1 MERRLGHHGLMLR
14 TTFIEA
20 IPADSSEVD
29 ERLEGLGAAATVPLK
44 RVEAAVLASHL
55 KAIRRFV
62 EHGPASADG
71 VIICEDDLLFHN
83 DWNDRVPAIFD
94 NMPGDLTLCLLSFL
108 ATSWDGAQWAGRN
121 PECHNLST
129 FDAAT
134 TWGSQMYWISRR
146 YAETVLERWDCPFKH
161 LPPQFMAEVI
171 VKWSS
176 GLMCYPLL
184 AIEDVIDSEVRPAEE
199 ITGFHLPLVRSWGY
213 DNFSACEEGDESSP
227 LAAQTSPRTIT
238 VGLAVIARD
247 EEHSLPALLAT
258 CNGAFDQVLLV
269 DTGSKDATVQR
280 FTEWAET
287 QPSTRCEVEHF
298 AWIDD
303 FSAARQRA
311 DDLLDTEWKV
321 WADCD
326 DEILG
331 ATHLRELAAAAP
343 PDVAGF
349 RFGYDYARDA
359 GGSSTCYTKRER
371 MVRSGHGRW
380 VGRVHEV
387 QTIDGRLEDVVPEV
401 AEWIHHRERKA
412 STGGGRPTGR
422 DIQLLTEALEE
433 DPNDPRTVFY
443 LAQSNR
449 DAGHRT
455 RAIELYLRRA
465 EMGGWSE
472 EVFYSL
478 YQAGVLRAQDGN
490 QMEGMRLLLQAW
502 ELRPSRAEPLYELA
516 WRMRAGGDHRSA
528 YLFARQGLDRPEPD
542 DSLFVERWIYRWG
555 LLFECSISAYW
566 VGEVVEAEQ
575 ACLRLLALPDL
586 PESNRKQTQMNL
598 EMIRRSPAAES
609 VHPAPREQSLIRT
622 AQPAGE
628 ETPSAYDLVGDGMHP
643 ARGGLSVRVINLD
656 RRPDRLASFLAGLE
670 KHAGPNM
677 ARRCRRFPA
686 VDGTTIQMTDDLR
699 LLFRNNDFADRRGN
713 IGCALS
719 HLRLWREIAD
729 GSSAACLIFEDDAQ
743 VEPGFVDELRA
754 TVQAVDSID
763 ADWHIVFLG
772 YVVWP
777 DAGSDTPVR
786 TFDAR
791 VCPMRWDRYL
801 GGTYC
806 YLISKDGASRL
817 VELAETGGVHHG
829 IDRFVMYQQSELS
842 AFEVLVPLARSPLA
856 SAQSQVDSDI
866 QYDCEA
872 VAALSTN
879 LAPRPLAD
887 LATSLVLAELRLEL
901 PERWNAFDA
910 LISLDGDDYRVEVS
924 VTTPGDLQKLVVRL
938 NARLEVDVVEVLGD
952 GTHLGTHEDGN
963 LQVPVGFVSSTPAV
977 TLPLGDLCVL
987 EQRKSDL
994 ASLVFALL
1002 DSTRRVI
1009 AASPPFKMVSGSS
1022 EERCSGLVVRDDE
1035 VILSF
1040 GIDKEA
1046 IGLAVLDTEEVLGL
1060 LEPCQ

>member
-1 MERRLGHHGLMLR
+1 MERRLGHHGLIER

-29 ERLEGLGAAATVPLK
+29 ERLEGLGATATVPSK

-62 EHGPASADG
+62 EHGRASADG
-71 VIICEDDLLFHN
+71 VIICEDDVLLHN
-83 DWNDRVPAIFD
+83 DWNDRVPAIFA

-108 ATSWDGAQWAGRN
+108 TTSWDSARWAGRN

-129 FDAAT
+129 FDGAT

-146 YAETVLERWDCPFKH
+146 YAQTVLERWDCPFKH
-161 LPPQFMAEVI
+161 HPPEFMAEVI

-176 GLMCYPLL
+176 GLMCYPPL

-199 ITGFHLPLVRSWGY
+199 ITEFHLPLVRSWGY

-227 LAAQTSPRTIT
+227 LAAQASPRTIT

-258 CNGAFDQVLLV
+258 CNGAFDQVVLV

-280 FTEWAET
+280 FTEWAQT

-387 QTIDGRLEDVVPEV
+387 QTIEGRLEDVAPEV

-502 ELRPSRAEPLYELA
+502 ELRPSRVEPLYELA

-575 ACLRLLALPDL
+575 ACLRLLALADL

-598 EMIRRSPAAES
+598 GMIRQSPAAES
-609 VHPAPREQSLIRT
+609 VHPAPRAQSLIRT
-622 AQPAGE
+622 AQIGEIRLDVNAG
-628 ETPSAYDLVGDGMHP
+628 
-643 ARGGLSVRVINLD
+643 R
-656 RRPDRLASFLAGLE
+656 
-670 KHAGPNM
+670 
-677 ARRCRRFPA
+677 
-686 VDGTTIQMTDDLR
+686 
-699 LLFRNNDFADRRGN
+699 
-713 IGCALS
+713 
-719 HLRLWREIAD
+719 
-729 GSSAACLIFEDDAQ
+729 
-743 VEPGFVDELRA
+743 
-754 TVQAVDSID
+754 
-763 ADWHIVFLG
+763 
-772 YVVWP
+772 
-777 DAGSDTPVR
+777 
-786 TFDAR
+786 
-791 VCPMRWDRYL
+791 
-801 GGTYC
+801 
-806 YLISKDGASRL
+806 
-817 VELAETGGVHHG
+817 
-829 IDRFVMYQQSELS
+829 
-842 AFEVLVPLARSPLA
+842 
-856 SAQSQVDSDI
+856 
-866 QYDCEA
+866 
-872 VAALSTN
+872 TN

-910 LISLDGDDYRVEVS
+910 LISLDGDDYSVEVS
-924 VTTPGDLQKLVVRL
+924 VTTPGDPQKLVVRL

-963 LQVPVGFVSSTPAV
+963 LQVPAGFVSSTPAV

-987 EQRKSDL
+987 EQHKSDL
-994 ASLVFALL
+994 AGLVFALL
-1002 DSTRRVI
+1002 DSTCRVI
-1009 AASPPFKMVSGSS
+1009 AASPPFKMVSESS
-1022 EERCSGLVVRDDE
+1022 EERCGGLVVRDDE
-1035 VILSF
+1035 IILSF
-1040 GIDKEA
+1040 GIDKKA